1 METNKLQNQDSNG
14 ELKLRMIIRTG
25 FVNDETGEIVVP
37 CQWRSASDFAEGLA
51 GVEDLDGKSGFID
64 KTGKFVNNE

>member
-37 CQWRSASDFAEGLA
+37 CQWRSASDFGRRPRRQKWLYRQ
-51 GVEDLDGKSGFID
+51 
-64 KTGKFVNNE
+64 NR